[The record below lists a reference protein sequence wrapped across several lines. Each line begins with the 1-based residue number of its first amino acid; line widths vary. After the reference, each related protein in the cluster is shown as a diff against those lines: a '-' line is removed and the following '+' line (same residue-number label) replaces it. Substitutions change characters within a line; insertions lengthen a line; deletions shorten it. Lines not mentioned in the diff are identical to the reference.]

1 MEKTNNINIPNNFIP
16 VQVIT
21 RGTAGGTWREKAIMA
36 LPTGKANGKEVV
48 FAKSQKE
55 LADKIGV
62 HQATLSYC
70 VRHGKPCHGYDLVSL
85 DNNVDGA
92 LNAIALHHNEALQA
106 EANREAERAAKLSE
120 LEAKAA
126 QWDAYQAQLAAE
138 AEAKAK
144 AKEAHERAVAN
155 KQAEI
160 ESIRYV
166 RKEQQAQVDRL
177 RLELGEAERALG
189 QSDINLMF
197 AEGELEEL
205 LENSPN

>member
-1 MEKTNNINIPNNFIP
+1 MSAERIDIMEKNNISIIINNAASCNAIGEQRNKNAVP
-16 VQVIT
+16 VYCIT
-21 RGTAGGTWREKAIMA
+21 DNKIYAS
-36 LPTGKANGKEVV
+36 V
-48 FAKSQKE
+48 
-55 LADKIGV
+55 AD
-62 HQATLSYC
+62 A
-70 VRHGKPCHGYDLVSL
+70 
-85 DNNVDGA
+85 
-92 LNAIALHHNEALQA
+92 AIALGVTQGAVSQQLTGRTQTVKRKRFCRLNEVNEHLDEITQVC
-106 EANREAERAAKLSE
+106 EMRRNYIFE

-189 QSDINLMF
+189 FSDINLMF

-205 LENSPN
+205 LGNTPN